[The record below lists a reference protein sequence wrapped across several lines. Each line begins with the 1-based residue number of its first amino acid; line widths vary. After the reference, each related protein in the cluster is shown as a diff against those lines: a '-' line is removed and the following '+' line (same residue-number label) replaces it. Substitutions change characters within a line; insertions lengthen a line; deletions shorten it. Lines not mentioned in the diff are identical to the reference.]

1 MKIPAIHLMTMGSG
15 YRTSFHSDVKKLTPE
30 CSAVKMFFP
39 RATQH
44 GPILFF
50 DVRGIIFAR
59 ENDRYTAIVR
69 PQLPTCNS
77 HIQHAPAGPSV
88 WQYSA
93 G

>member
-1 MKIPAIHLMTMGSG
+1 MTIGSG

-30 CSAVKMFFP
+30 CSAVKMFFL

-59 ENDRYTAIVR
+59 ENDTYAAIVR
-69 PQLPTCNS
+69 TQLTTCTS
-77 HIQHAPAGPSV
+77 HIRHAPVGPSV
-88 WQYSA
+88 WQNSA